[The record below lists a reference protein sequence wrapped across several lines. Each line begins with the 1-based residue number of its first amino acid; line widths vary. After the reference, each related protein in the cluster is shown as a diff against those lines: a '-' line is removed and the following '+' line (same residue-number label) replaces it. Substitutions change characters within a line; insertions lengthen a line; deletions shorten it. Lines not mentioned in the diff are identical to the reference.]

1 MEKYF
6 HILGLNKGAS
16 KEDIQASYER
26 LSKELN
32 PADNDYQD
40 FFIEEYNLVQ
50 EAYKAIS
57 GIDPESENPN
67 ISNESKI
74 TFRLRDCD
82 STVSIIKIYKNSTNK
97 EKHEIISFLEANQN
111 NNIYGQALGVIQKKT
126 DSKNTEDSNTHTKNI
141 NPKRKSNSN
150 AKKSKKYTL
159 IAVVLIVLFF
169 GGSYLYFLKKVSK
182 FDDLIPKIEQS
193 EVHKMEVEK
202 SKWEFK
208 FRKDYP
214 MLKSY
219 YKDMKNN
226 LPGNLNFSD
235 AIVSKDTTLS
245 FLFFSD
251 NFKFNSFE
259 SNYFKCAYN
268 HEINRFEN
276 KNNKEF
282 LAWYNKTRK
291 RHRINRSKLDELI
304 QIVKNNPSNSSFP
317 YKTNSNTIDES
328 CKKCISNYISKLELN
343 EAATTDFDNFVVSY
357 LKTEKLAKSHSAG
370 SFINFLEDLGEFKQK
385 MSNSMKKSFE
395 RKANKDKPNQI
406 TLWDSEG
413 NSPKKYPYLYKSKS
427 QYKFKDLKVL
437 GEISYSLIKESYNRA
452 TLEKLVD
459 DFNTQ
464 INESYKNNSLYTG
477 AQPYSYC
484 YGRNPSCS
492 IPRNYAECSFIDV
505 QASSGSDVI
514 VVIKKSNKVFA
525 HAYIKAGGYHKF
537 KLGNGVF
544 QTFFYYG
551 KGWNPDKYI
560 KTSDCGK
567 VVGGFVSNESLD
579 KSDKISLFHS
589 SMSYTLYTVENG
601 NFKPKPSNKNEA
613 F

>member
-50 EAYKAIS
+50 EAYKALTETAS
-57 GIDPESENPN
+57 ESENQN
-67 ISNESKI
+67 IQNESKI
-74 TFRLRDCD
+74 ILRLRDCD
-82 STVSIIKIYKNSTNK
+82 STVSIIKIYKDSTNK
-97 EKHEIISFLEANQN
+97 EKHEIISFLKANQN
-111 NNIYGQALGVIQKKT
+111 NNIYGQALGVLQKKT

-141 NPKRKSNSN
+141 NPKRNHNSN
-150 AKKSKKYTL
+150 AKKPKKYIL
-159 IAVVLIVLFF
+159 IAVVLNVLFF
-169 GGSYLYFLKKVSK
+169 GGSYLYFLQKVSN
-182 FDDLIPKIEQS
+182 FEDLISKIEQS

-214 MLKSY
+214 RLKSY

-245 FLFFSD
+245 FLFFSA

-291 RHRINRSKLDELI
+291 RHKINRSKLDELI

-317 YKTNSNTIDES
+317 YKPISNAIGAS
-328 CKKCISNYISKLELN
+328 CKKCI
-343 EAATTDFDNFVVSY
+343 
-357 LKTEKLAKSHSAG
+357 
-370 SFINFLEDLGEFKQK
+370 
-385 MSNSMKKSFE
+385 
-395 RKANKDKPNQI
+395 
-406 TLWDSEG
+406 
-413 NSPKKYPYLYKSKS
+413 
-427 QYKFKDLKVL
+427 
-437 GEISYSLIKESYNRA
+437 
-452 TLEKLVD
+452 
-459 DFNTQ
+459 
-464 INESYKNNSLYTG
+464 
-477 AQPYSYC
+477 
-484 YGRNPSCS
+484 
-492 IPRNYAECSFIDV
+492 
-505 QASSGSDVI
+505 
-514 VVIKKSNKVFA
+514 
-525 HAYIKAGGYHKF
+525 
-537 KLGNGVF
+537 
-544 QTFFYYG
+544 
-551 KGWNPDKYI
+551 
-560 KTSDCGK
+560 
-567 VVGGFVSNESLD
+567 
-579 KSDKISLFHS
+579 
-589 SMSYTLYTVENG
+589 
-601 NFKPKPSNKNEA
+601 
-613 F
+613 